1 MFVCTAETLS
11 PLYIEGVCPFRQRK
25 ETTSPLLWKKE
36 SLSFS
41 LSISPLYKEG
51 VCFISIDVRHFLFNI
66 IEEEGSTDAEE
77 MRGSNGQYP
86 TLNDPHVVRGKLY
99 KKRGINMWCKTCDS
113 LMGWAAS
120 CRPSWQ
126 P

>member
-1 MFVCTAETLS
+1 M
-11 PLYIEGVCPFRQRK
+11 
-25 ETTSPLLWKKE
+25 
-36 SLSFS
+36 
-41 LSISPLYKEG
+41 YKEG
-51 VCFISIDVRHFLFNI
+51 VCLISIDVRHFLFGI
-66 IEEEGSTDAEE
+66 IEEEDLTDAEE

-86 TLNDPHVVRGKLY
+86 TLNDPHVVWGKFY
-99 KKRGINMWCKTCDS
+99 KKRGINIWCKTCVS